1 MASNSDNNPYVQSGN
16 QTVVDNI
23 MATFENI
30 SNFNLTGDAS
40 SKLSFEQLVMAGAT
54 TTSATEYTAAQLDD
68 ILSGSPI
75 GRFNSSDRN
84 SGSSVNSNPDK
95 KVGESQKDNI
105 TGQINYPDE
114 TAPYCMS
121 FQFFKYKRPSQFGT
135 TKFDP
140 IGKTITL
147 PLPDGDGIKDN
158 SDANWTE
165 SSLGLVGNALDSIKN
180 ADQIAK
186 AASKDGGLTTFGN
199 LAVEAGIV
207 AGTRYAAAFAQEI
220 KIPGGLGDVG
230 GAIESQ
236 LGAVENPGMAQLFKG
251 VHMRQF
257 SFNWTLA
264 PKNETESRTVKE
276 IIDIFKK
283 NHLPTFMAGG
293 SSFMFNYPNIV
304 RPSFITPAGSNPDE
318 AGFMTTFEYCA
329 ITSVHVNYSP
339 QGAAPAFYAKSS
351 APVFIQLQINLQ
363 ELNIRLGDRYGGEL
377 TGAGGLDLLA
387 DQFKQLATGAT
398 NLFTEA
404 AAKTN
409 PIADGSGETAN
420 PPKVNP

>member
-1 MASNSDNNPYVQSGN
+1 MTSNPIDYVSESN
-16 QTVVDNI
+16 KTVVDNI
-23 MATFENI
+23 IAKFDSI
-30 SNFNLTGDAS
+30 SNFDLTGAAS
-40 SKLSFEQLVMAGAT
+40 SQFSFEQLVMAGAT
-54 TTSATEYTAAQLDD
+54 TTAATEYTAAQLDD
-68 ILSGSPI
+68 ILSGSFR
-75 GRFNSSDRN
+75 GVNSSDRN

-95 KVGESQKDNI
+95 KVGDSQKDNI

-165 SSLGLVGNALDSIKN
+165 SSLGIVGNALDSIKN

-186 AASKDGGLTTFGN
+186 AASFGN

-207 AGTRYAAAFAQEI
+207 AGTRMAASMIPEDI
-220 KIPGGLGDVG
+220 IPGGLGDVG

-329 ITSVHVNYSP
+329 IKSVHVNYSP

-387 DQFKQLATGAT
+387 DQFKQLATGAKD
-398 NLFTEA
+398 LFTEA
-404 AAKTN
+404 AAKNN
-409 PIADGSGETAN
+409 PIADGSGETAT
-420 PPKVNP
+420 PPKVNK

>member
-1 MASNSDNNPYVQSGN
+1 MTANPIDYVSESNK
-16 QTVVDNI
+16 TVLDNI
-23 MATFENI
+23 VAKFENI

-40 SKLSFEQLVMAGAT
+40 SQPSFEKLVVAGAT
-54 TTSATEYTAAQLDD
+54 TTAATEYTAVQYDD
-68 ILSGSPI
+68 ILGGSVI
-75 GRFNSSDRN
+75 RFNSSDRN

-135 TKFDP
+135 TKFDI

-165 SSLGLVGNALDSIKN
+165 SSLGIVGNALDSIKN

-186 AASKDGGLTTFGN
+186 AASKGGGLATFGN

-207 AGTRYAAAFAQEI
+207 AGTRAAANMIPQDI
-220 KIPGGLGDVG
+220 IPGGLGDVG

-329 ITSVHVNYSP
+329 IKSVHVNYSP

-377 TGAGGLDLLA
+377 TGAGGLDLLV
-387 DQFKQLATGAT
+387 DQFKQLTTGAT
-398 NLFTEA
+398 NLFTDA

-409 PIADGSGETAN
+409 PIAAGSGETAT
-420 PPKVNP
+420 PPKANP

>member
-1 MASNSDNNPYVQSGN
+1 
-16 QTVVDNI
+16 
-23 MATFENI
+23 
-30 SNFNLTGDAS
+30 
-40 SKLSFEQLVMAGAT
+40 
-54 TTSATEYTAAQLDD
+54 
-68 ILSGSPI
+68 
-75 GRFNSSDRN
+75 
-84 SGSSVNSNPDK
+84 
-95 KVGESQKDNI
+95 
-105 TGQINYPDE
+105 
-114 TAPYCMS
+114 MS

-165 SSLGLVGNALDSIKN
+165 SSLGIVGNALDSIKN

-186 AASKDGGLTTFGN
+186 AASFGN

-207 AGTRYAAAFAQEI
+207 AGTRMAASMIPEDI
-220 KIPGGLGDVG
+220 IPGGLGDVG

-387 DQFKQLATGAT
+387 DQFKQLATGAK

-404 AAKTN
+404 AAKNN
-409 PIADGSGETAN
+409 PIADGSGETAT
-420 PPKVNP
+420 PPKVNK